1 MATKIG
7 FDASLANTG
16 VDWVT
21 VGNDVVKTL
30 KQQETNRENTRVQA
44 KQALQE
50 EIKNLA
56 ATELGK
62 DAEANQW
69 IMNGVDSITGTG
81 LIDQRLWESGVL
93 STKDYLRNRANR
105 KNGTELVLQAFNTYT
120 DDYEAIMEGIKS
132 TELSSKTLDL
142 RAQLDSLFDFGK
154 TGIYINP
161 QDGEVNVAKKELV
174 DGVYRMSDNPSE
186 FLNASEMLQ
195 AATSKYNRF
204 KALEEAEVL
213 AKSVAQTV
221 LRTVGGT
228 DIKEAYRA
236 VEGLSSEEQTKLKEA
251 RLGQVKSILNNEKA
265 GSFLA
270 DYLKEG
276 YSFVRTIEEA
286 NADEKKIL
294 VNQDG
299 STNFEDSKHGEA
311 QLSYAVQEFD
321 KLLETYLPK
330 TRKEKIVS
338 EKDKSK
344 KADSTKEGNKVS
356 DLAKM
361 QSGTKQERIVS
372 ASDAAGRDDSVTQII
387 ETVDDI
393 YFVRTDAKGNVTTTP
408 YPRPE
413 STINWVKGAASGVTD
428 IEDLTKALKF
438 SGIEEG
444 MTRADITEDGA
455 LKEITLPDG
464 TTVLGNVLFKRTAP
478 AKKESPFVKLDKK
491 LETLPEDLFTKQ
503 TADGAT
509 IVKTLQDKYEGLK
522 FTFVEGDYTD
532 SITVTN
538 PAGETLELK
547 YDGSKEG
554 DRQKLIEF
562 VSAYYSADVKR
573 MLPIA
578 GNLGISEN
586 EIQQRIGNY

>member
-204 KALEEAEVL
+204 KALEEAEAL
-213 AKSVAQTV
+213 AKSVAKTV

-228 DIKEAYRA
+228 DIIEAYRA

-251 RLGQVKSILNNEKA
+251 RLGQVKSVLNNEKA

-270 DYLKEG
+270 DYLKEE

-286 NADEKKIL
+286 DADEKKIL

-299 STNFEDSKHGEA
+299 STNFEDSKHGKA

-338 EKDKSK
+338 ESDKSRGITAK
-344 KADSTKEGNKVS
+344 TEQDTVTL
-356 DLAKM
+356 LAQL
-361 QSGTKQERIVS
+361 QSGQKEQDRKIAATNLAGLEKNSNIVKIVEFQDRLEITRQNTK
-372 ASDAAGRDDSVTQII
+372 G
-387 ETVDDI
+387 ETVTEDI
-393 YFVRTDAKGNVTTTP
+393 IKPSSTT
-408 YPRPE
+408 E
-413 STINWVKGAASGVTD
+413 FVKGASTMLTD
-428 IEDLTKALKF
+428 IKDLNKALEQ
-438 SGIEEG
+438 SGI
-444 MTRADITEDGA
+444 TIDSIGA
-455 LKEITLPDG
+455 TNIVD
-464 TTVLGNVLFKRTAP
+464 GNVLFERTTPPKPPSGLVRFDAQLTSDFNP
-478 AKKESPFVKLDKK
+478 DILSKTTYEDSSIMGVLTPIATKYGVRISNPSGVSESLRFEIGEGNNVVD
-491 LETLPEDLFTKQ
+491 Q
-503 TADGAT
+503 T
-509 IVKTLQDKYEGLK
+509 
-522 FTFVEGDYTD
+522 VEL
-532 SITVTN
+532 
-538 PAGETLELK
+538 GETT
-547 YDGSKEG
+547 KEG
-554 DRQKLIEF
+554 ILNSLKGFIKANKDATERFLALESETTGID
-562 VSAYYSADVKR
+562 YSKK
-573 MLPIA
+573 
-578 GNLGISEN
+578 
-586 EIQQRIGNY
+586 

>member
-174 DGVYRMSDNPSE
+174 DGVYRMSENPSE

-270 DYLKEG
+270 DYLNEG

-286 NADEKKIL
+286 DADEKKIL

-338 EKDKSK
+338 ESDKSK
-344 KADSTKEGNKVS
+344 GETA
-356 DLAKM
+356 
-361 QSGTKQERIVS
+361 KQEAKTVTILAEMQAGKNEDDRKIAATNLAGLEKNQNIVKIVEYTNKIIVTRQNTKGETFTEDIIKPS
-372 ASDAAGRDDSVTQII
+372 STRD
-387 ETVDDI
+387 
-393 YFVRTDAKGNVTTTP
+393 F
-408 YPRPE
+408 
-413 STINWVKGAASGVTD
+413 VKGASTMFTN
-428 IEDLTKALKF
+428 IKNLNKALKQ
-438 SGIEEG
+438 SGI
-444 MTRADITEDGA
+444 TIDSIGA
-455 LKEITLPDG
+455 TDVVDG
-464 TTVLGNVLFKRTAP
+464 TVLFERKSPPKPPSGLVRFDAQLTSDFNPNILSKVKYNDDDLA
-478 AKKESPFVKLDKK
+478 AALSVEATNYGVTISDEGIEKLTFSIGSGNNLKTQEVDLTDIKGSDEEKKSKVLKILKGFIRSNKDATERFLSLESGTTGV
-491 LETLPEDLFTKQ
+491 
-503 TADGAT
+503 
-509 IVKTLQDKYEGLK
+509 
-522 FTFVEGDYTD
+522 DYT
-532 SITVTN
+532 N
-538 PAGETLELK
+538 K
-547 YDGSKEG
+547 
-554 DRQKLIEF
+554 
-562 VSAYYSADVKR
+562 
-573 MLPIA
+573 
-578 GNLGISEN
+578 
-586 EIQQRIGNY
+586 

>member
-93 STKDYLRNRANR
+93 NTKDYLRNRANR

-204 KALEEAEVL
+204 KALEEAEAL
-213 AKSVAQTV
+213 AKSVAKTV

-228 DIKEAYRA
+228 DIIEAYRA

-251 RLGQVKSILNNEKA
+251 RLGQVKSVLNNEKA

-270 DYLKEG
+270 DYLKEE

-286 NADEKKIL
+286 DADEKKIL

-344 KADSTKEGNKVS
+344 GETA
-356 DLAKM
+356 
-361 QSGTKQERIVS
+361 KQEAKTVTILAEMQAGKTVGDRKISATNLAGLEKNKNIVKIVEYTDKLIVTRQNTKGETFTEEIIKPS
-372 ASDAAGRDDSVTQII
+372 STRD
-387 ETVDDI
+387 
-393 YFVRTDAKGNVTTTP
+393 F
-408 YPRPE
+408 
-413 STINWVKGAASGVTD
+413 VKGASTMFTNIKDLNKALEQSGITIDSIGATNIVDGTVLF
-428 IEDLTKALKF
+428 ERKSPPKKKGGLTKFNEQIDSDF
-438 SGIEEG
+438 SNIEIEGEQLITDDDFEDDAIVIGKLTPLATKYGIRLVNPTNYSGSQSIRFLVGSGNNLVDQVIEFN
-444 MTRADITEDGA
+444 D
-455 LKEITLPDG
+455 
-464 TTVLGNVLFKRTAP
+464 TTP
-478 AKKESPFVKLDKK
+478 
-491 LETLPEDLFTKQ
+491 
-503 TADGAT
+503 
-509 IVKTLQDKYEGLK
+509 EGLLESLK
-522 FTFVEGDYTD
+522 GFIKSSKDAEARYLALDTEKTGIDY
-532 SITVTN
+532 
-538 PAGETLELK
+538 
-547 YDGSKEG
+547 
-554 DRQKLIEF
+554 
-562 VSAYYSADVKR
+562 
-573 MLPIA
+573 
-578 GNLGISEN
+578 SEK
-586 EIQQRIGNY
+586 